1 MQGVEVWRRVRLP
14 KGDKEVFVYLVIK
27 CGDGGACK
35 VTHPNPAL
43 LPIDVENYAEALTHP
58 KLALH
63 PIDVEN
69 YDASPNII
77 LISSD
82 DENDDKIKLNA

>member
-1 MQGVEVWRRVRLP
+1 AMDLDNKKTV
-14 KGDKEVFVYLVIK
+14 
-27 CGDGGACK
+27 
-35 VTHPNPAL
+35 H
-43 LPIDVENYAEALTHP
+43 AEAETMTHP

-63 PIDVEN
+63 SIDVEN

>member
-1 MQGVEVWRRVRLP
+1 MYNPSETKYSL
-14 KGDKEVFVYLVIK
+14 
-27 CGDGGACK
+27 
-35 VTHPNPAL
+35 HP
-43 LPIDVENYAEALTHP
+43 IHVENYAEAMTHP
-58 KLALH
+58 KPSLH

-82 DENDDKIKLNA
+82 DENDDEDEAGKDVAASYRI